1 MVRTVYVSRVFRVD
15 VESQPEVVEELRRL
29 AARGFDVLGPID
41 LSPVAAAAPEPEP
54 EPTPRP
60 REVIDELKR
69 LGLGTSGVAALVGVS
84 AGAISNW
91 KSGRHNCDQSRLG
104 CLERLLERA
113 KSGNLDG
120 LKAEARGARRAVRLA
135 SGKRRRIYAV
145 SESQRATMVDLRS
158 RGSSVS
164 QIAEAT
170 GLSQSCVRRNSKL

>member
-41 LSPVAAAAPEPEP
+41 LSPVAGAAAAEP

-145 SESQRATMVDLRS
+145 SESQRATMVDLRR